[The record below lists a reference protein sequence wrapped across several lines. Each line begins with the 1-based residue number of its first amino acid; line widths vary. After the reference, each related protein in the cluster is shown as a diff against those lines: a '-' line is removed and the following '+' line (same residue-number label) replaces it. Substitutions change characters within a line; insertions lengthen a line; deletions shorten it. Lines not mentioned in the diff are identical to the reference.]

1 MVKKWMALVLIGLG
15 FFLIVLGLGYTF
27 YLQKENSIGSSL
39 LPKELVG
46 LPLSR
51 EITGSSAFAEL
62 SWMHGQEFQLNQAAV
77 GTYGKED
84 EVIIYVA
91 GTDTKSMAGR
101 LIIAMRDRIAA
112 VGSPFEPIAEQ
123 EIDQRMVYE
132 LDGMGQRHFYF
143 RSDQLIIWLAVDVRL
158 AEDALRQVLILY
170 P

>member
-15 FFLIVLGLGYTF
+15 IFLVVLGLGYTF
-27 YLQKENSIGSSL
+27 YMQQENNLGSSL

-46 LPLSR
+46 LPLGE
-51 EITGSSAFAEL
+51 EITGPSAFAEL
-62 SWMHGQEFQLNQAAV
+62 SWMHGQDFQLNQAAV
-77 GTYGKED
+77 GKYGNED
-84 EVIIYVA
+84 QVIIYVA

-101 LIIAMRDRIAA
+101 LITAMRDRIAA

>member
-1 MVKKWMALVLIGLG
+1 MALVLIGLG
-15 FFLIVLGLGYTF
+15 IFLVVLGLGYTF
-27 YLQKENSIGSSL
+27 YMQQENNLGSSL

-46 LPLSR
+46 LPLGE
-51 EITGSSAFAEL
+51 EITGPSAFAEI
-62 SWMHGQEFQLNQAAV
+62 SWMHGQEFQLNQAVV

-84 EVIIYVA
+84 RIIIYVA
-91 GTDTKSMAGR
+91 GTGTR
-101 LIIAMRDRIAA
+101 LLADRFITAMRDKIAA
-112 VGSPFEPIAEQ
+112 VDSPFEPIAER

>member
-1 MVKKWMALVLIGLG
+1 MALVLIGLG
-15 FFLIVLGLGYTF
+15 FFLIVLGLGYKF

-46 LPLSR
+46 LPLSG
-51 EITGSSAFAEL
+51 EITGPSAFAEL
-62 SWMHGQEFQLNQAAV
+62 SWMHGQEFQLNQAVV

-84 EVIIYVA
+84 QVIIYVA
-91 GTDTKSMAGR
+91 GTDTISMAGR
-101 LIIAMRDRIAA
+101 LIAAMRDKIAA
-112 VGSPFEPIAEQ
+112 VDSPFTPIAER

-143 RSDQLIIWLAVDVRL
+143 KSDQLLIWVAVDDSL
-158 AEDALRQVLILY
+158 AEDALRQVLRIY

>member
-27 YLQKENSIGSSL
+27 YIQKENSAGSSL

-46 LPLSR
+46 LPLSW
-51 EITGSSAFAEL
+51 EIAGPSAFAEL
-62 SWMHGQEFQLNQAAV
+62 FWMHGQDFQLNQAAV
-77 GTYGKED
+77 GKYGNED
-84 EVIIYVA
+84 QVIIYVA
-91 GTDTKSMAGR
+91 ETDTKSMAGR
-101 LIIAMRDRIAA
+101 LITAMRDRIAA

-132 LDGMGQRHFYF
+132 LEGMGQRHFYF
-143 RSDQLIIWLAVDVRL
+143 RSDQFILWLAVDEDF
-158 AEDALRQVLILY
+158 AEEALRQVLRFY